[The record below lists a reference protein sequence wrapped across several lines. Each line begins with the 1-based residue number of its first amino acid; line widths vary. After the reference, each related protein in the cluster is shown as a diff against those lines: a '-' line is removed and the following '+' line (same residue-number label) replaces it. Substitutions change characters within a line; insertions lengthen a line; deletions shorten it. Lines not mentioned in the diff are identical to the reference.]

1 MGVKE
6 VRGAFGKGD
15 TVVLLD
21 ENGADLA
28 SGLVRYDA
36 RDLDTIKGMRSGAL
50 KEALGYAGGPVVIH
64 ADDLSLRD
72 TVVETRGPHNVRPKR
87 PKR

>member
-1 MGVKE
+1 VKARE
-6 VRGAFGKGD
+6 R
-15 TVVLLD
+15 
-21 ENGADLA
+21 
-28 SGLVRYDA
+28 SQGLRA
-36 RDLDTIKGMRSGAL
+36 GAL

-72 TVVETRGPHNVRPKR
+72 TVVETRGPHNIRPKR